1 MGPLKGL
8 RVVELGGQGPG
19 PYCGMLLADLG
30 ADVVAVERRAVAAGA
45 SIDRSKPAT
54 NIFNRGKRSV
64 VLDLKQP
71 DDVVSMLALLDRADA
86 FIDPFRPGVCERL
99 GIGPDIVC
107 GRNPRMIYGRMTGFG
122 QDGPLAQAA
131 GHDVNY
137 VALSGALHSIGY
149 EGQPP
154 TMPINLL
161 GDFAGGGML
170 LTLGIACAAFER
182 SLSGMGQVIDTAMV
196 DGAALV
202 FAPMFAAYASGTFG
216 DRGKNLLDG
225 GAPFYNVYETAD
237 GKFVSVG
244 AIEPQF
250 YAELLERAGVGLEGR
265 QMDKAAWPQGKAAL
279 AEAFRAKTRD
289 EWCALMEGTEVCF
302 APVLHPAEVAA
313 HPHNAARGTIV
324 EINGVAQPQSAPRFS
339 RTPGSAKESCHP
351 GAHLVADV
359 LTAWS

>member
-1 MGPLKGL
+1 
-8 RVVELGGQGPG
+8 
-19 PYCGMLLADLG
+19 MLLADLG
-30 ADVVAVERRAVAAGA
+30 ADVVAVERPAPATTVAL
-45 SIDRSKPAT
+45 DRSKPAT

-64 VLDLKQP
+64 TLDLKQL
-71 DDVVSMLALLDRADA
+71 DDVDAMLAMLDRADA

-99 GIGPDIVC
+99 GIGPDVVC

-122 QDGPLAQAA
+122 QEGPLAQAA

-161 GDFAGGGML
+161 GDFAGGGL
-170 LTLGIACAAFER
+170 LLALGIACAAFER
-182 SLSGMGQVIDTAMV
+182 SLSGKGQVIDTAMV

-202 FAPMFAAYASGTFG
+202 FAPMFAAYASGAWG
-216 DRGKNLLDG
+216 DRGTNLLDG

-250 YAELLERAGVGLEGR
+250 YAELLLRAGVDLDGH
-265 QMDKAAWPQGKAAL
+265 QMDRASWPQGKAVL
-279 AEAFRAKTRD
+279 AEMFQTKTRD

-302 APVLHPAEVAA
+302 APVLHPGEVAA

-324 EINGVAQPQSAPRFS
+324 EVNGVAQPQSAPRFS
-339 RTPGSAKESCHP
+339 RTPGSAKATCHP
-351 GAHLVADV
+351 GAHALEDV
-359 LTAWS
+359 LEGWS